1 MAYHMRN
8 YLYLIDYAN
17 ILPTTVQH
25 TILKQA
31 FKDSE
36 IGEGEGEGEGDLL
49 LITEKLQS
57 VKSEDGVKAAIYLG
71 IIKLSWTNEWLQF
84 DKLLERIDNLLD
96 DMKIDS
102 FLEKRGQFGS

>member
-1 MAYHMRN
+1 MVYHMRN

-17 ILPTTVQH
+17 VLPETVKHAILEP
-25 TILKQA
+25 A

-36 IGEGEGEGEGDLL
+36 ITGDPSP
-49 LITEKLQS
+49 ITENLKH

-71 IIKLSWTNEWLQF
+71 ITQSWTNEWLQF

-102 FLEKRGQFGS
+102 FLEKRGQYGSKSL